1 MANNNS
7 LIAQGIRAINNP
19 GMSLFVILLCQ
30 IIRWPTSTIGDQ
42 MVANE
47 KVMGRTVVR
56 RTRHGRNAF
65 WAAMVYRPRKGG
77 YVKRINW
84 HHE

>member
-1 MANNNS
+1 MANSNS
-7 LIAQGIRAINNP
+7 LIALIVATYREIV
-19 GMSLFVILLCQ
+19 SLFVILLCQ
-30 IIRWPTSTIGDQ
+30 IIRWPTSVISNHQ
-42 MVANE
+42 VINE
-47 KVMGRTVVR
+47 KVIGHTVAQ

-65 WAAMVYRPRKGG
+65 WAARVYRPRKGG